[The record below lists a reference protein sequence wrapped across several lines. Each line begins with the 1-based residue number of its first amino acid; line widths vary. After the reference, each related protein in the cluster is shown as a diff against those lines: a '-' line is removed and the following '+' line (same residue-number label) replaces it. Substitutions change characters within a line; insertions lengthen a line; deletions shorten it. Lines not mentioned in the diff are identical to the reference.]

1 MNLIRKNDS
10 FFILT
15 LIIMISFI
23 FIGWAINI
31 QAEEISLLD
40 AINWGLE
47 QNSSIIVGNSNIV
60 GSSTNVGVSNTT
72 TGTIREIKDGIKTI
86 ERNLALIDTEYAWKM
101 SLKANPI
108 IAGNS
113 TSTNGGDNT
122 STTTTDTTPKISLE
136 ISKIFA
142 NGLMINSEIS
152 LKEEEIFN
160 LENISENIKRTV
172 SASKTIYPLV
182 PILQEQERYKA
193 ANELL
198 KSNQNLQWQKEIKKI
213 DFLESYLNLLRLQEN
228 LFLAET
234 NHQYAQEDLDRML
247 KKIEIGEAGE
257 KQSLEAKIVLK
268 TAEINLLQAQ
278 NDFNQQKKN
287 WYLDLNLLEGVEVT
301 LREKDPFLEENK
313 NWVESLE
320 LNLEDQGKLMEL
332 VVANHYQIK
341 ANLLDQENAKKEL
354 EWDLTKNK
362 PQINLYG
369 AYANQDNSWG
379 VGIDLS
385 YNIFDGGTRKLEN
398 EEYQVKLINLEEVYL
413 QTVTE
418 LRLGL
423 VNLINISTV
432 GNLNL
437 EEKLLSYQQAELEK
451 ESYQIQ
457 LEEGLLSAS
466 EFKYQELNWQ
476 KTEINLKSAQDK
488 VFIDKLRLAQ
498 FLGFRKSS

>member
-1 MNLIRKNDS
+1 MSLIKKNTL

-23 FIGWAINI
+23 FIGLDINI
-31 QAEEISLLD
+31 QAEEISLQE

-47 QNSSIIVGNSNIV
+47 ENSSIIAGNSNIA
-60 GSSTNVGVSNTT
+60 GSSTTEGVSNTT
-72 TGTIREIKDGIKTI
+72 TGTIREIKDEIKTI

-113 TSTNGGDNT
+113 TAVGDSTT
-122 STTTTDTTPKISLE
+122 TTTTDTFPKVNLE
-136 ISKIFA
+136 ISKLFA
-142 NGLMINSEIS
+142 NGLIIKSDIS
-152 LKEEEIFN
+152 LEEKEIFN
-160 LENISENIKRTV
+160 LENISQNISRTV

-182 PILQEQERYKA
+182 PVLQEQEKYKA
-193 ANELL
+193 NNELL
-198 KSNQNLQWQKEIKKI
+198 KINQNLQWQKEVKKI
-213 DFLESYLNLLRLQEN
+213 DFLEAYLNILRLQEN
-228 LFLAET
+228 LFLVET
-234 NHQYAQEDLDRML
+234 NYQYAQEDLDQML

-257 KQSLEAKIVLK
+257 KQGLEAKIVLK

-278 NDFNQQKKN
+278 NDFDQQKKKF
-287 WYLDLNLLEGVEVT
+287 YLDLNLLEGVEVT
-301 LREKDPFLEENK
+301 LREEEPFLEENK
-313 NWVESLE
+313 NWVESLK
-320 LNLEDQGKLMEL
+320 LNLEDQGKLMAL

-341 ANLLDQENAKKEL
+341 ANLLEQENAKKDL
-354 EWDLTKNK
+354 EWDSTKNK

-379 VGIDLS
+379 VGIDFS
-385 YNIFDGGTRKLEN
+385 YNIFDGGTQKLKN
-398 EEYQVKLINLEEVYL
+398 LEYQVKLTNLEGVYL

-437 EEKLLSYQQAELEK
+437 EEKLLSSQQAELEK

-457 LEEGLLSAS
+457 LKTGLISAS

-476 KTEINLKSAQDK
+476 KTEINLKSAQDA

>member
-1 MNLIRKNDS
+1 MNLIKKNIL

-23 FIGWAINI
+23 FIGLEINI
-31 QAEEISLLD
+31 QAEEISLPD

-47 QNSSIIVGNSNIV
+47 QNSSLRV
-60 GSSTNVGVSNTT
+60 
-72 TGTIREIKDGIKTI
+72 IKDEIKTI
-86 ERNLALIDTEYAWKM
+86 ERNLALIDTEYAPKM
-101 SLKANPI
+101 SLQANPI

-113 TSTNGGDNT
+113 TKGGDST
-122 STTTTDTTPKISLE
+122 STTTTTTDTTPKISLE
-136 ISKIFA
+136 TSKIFA
-142 NGLMINSEIS
+142 NGLMINSKIS
-152 LKEEEIFN
+152 VQEEGIFD
-160 LENISENIKRTV
+160 LENISENINRTI

-182 PILQEQERYKA
+182 PISPAQEKYKA

-198 KSNQNLQWQKEIKKI
+198 KINQNLQWQKEIKKI

-228 LFLAET
+228 LFLVET
-234 NHQYAQEDLDRML
+234 NYQYAQEDLDRML
-247 KKIEIGEAGE
+247 KKIKIGEAGE
-257 KQSLEAKIVLK
+257 KQGLEAKIALK

-278 NDFNQQKKN
+278 NDFNQQKEN
-287 WYLDLNLLEGVEVT
+287 WYLDLNLLEGVEVD
-301 LREKDPFLEENK
+301 LREDLPFLEENK

-320 LNLEDQGKLMEL
+320 LNLEDQGKLMAL
-332 VVANHYQIK
+332 VVANHYQTK

-369 AYANQDNSWG
+369 AYDIKDNSWG

-385 YNIFDGGTRKLEN
+385 YNIFDGGTKKLEN
-398 EEYQVKLINLEEVYL
+398 EAYQVNLINLEDAYL
-413 QTVTE
+413 QTVAE
-418 LRLGL
+418 LRLEL
-423 VNLINISTV
+423 VNLINLSTV

-437 EEKLLSYQQAELEK
+437 EEKVLSYQQAELEK

-457 LEEGLLSAS
+457 LKQGLISAS

-476 KTEINLKSAQDK
+476 ETEINLKSARDE
-488 VFIDKLRLAQ
+488 VFIAKLRLAQ
-498 FLGFRKSS
+498 FLCFRKSS

>member
-31 QAEEISLLD
+31 QAEEISLSE

-47 QNSSIIVGNSNIV
+47 ENSSIIVGNSNIA
-60 GSSTNVGVSNTT
+60 GSSTTAGVSTST
-72 TGTIREIKDGIKTI
+72 TGTIREIKDEIKTI

-108 IAGNS
+108 LAGNS
-113 TSTNGGDNT
+113 TSTDGGD
-122 STTTTDTTPKISLE
+122 STTTTDTTPKIGLE

-142 NGLMINSEIS
+142 NGIVINSEIS
-152 LKEEEIFN
+152 MKEEGIFD
-160 LENISENIKRTV
+160 LENISANINRTV
-172 SASKTIYPLV
+172 SASKTVYPIV
-182 PILQEQERYKA
+182 PISQEQEIYKA
-193 ANELL
+193 TNELL
-198 KSNQNLQWQKEIKKI
+198 KMNQNLQWQKEVKKI
-213 DFLESYLNLLRLQEN
+213 DFLESYLNLLRLQES
-228 LFLAET
+228 LFLAES
-234 NHQYAQEDLDRML
+234 NYRYAQEDLDRML

-257 KQSLEAKIVLK
+257 KQGLEVKIVLK

-278 NDFNQQKKN
+278 NDFNQQKKKF
-287 WYLDLNLLEGVEVT
+287 YLDLNLSEGVEVT
-301 LREKDPFLEENK
+301 LKEEDPFLKENK

-341 ANLLDQENAKKEL
+341 ANRLDQENAKKEL
-354 EWDLTKNK
+354 EWDSTKNK
-362 PQINLYG
+362 AQINLYG
-369 AYANQDNSWG
+369 AYTNQDNSWG

-398 EEYQVKLINLEEVYL
+398 KEYQVKLINLEDDYL

-423 VNLINISTV
+423 VNLINLSTV
-432 GNLNL
+432 GGLNL

-457 LEEGLLSAS
+457 LDEGLLSAS

-498 FLGFRKSS
+498 FLGLRKSS

>member
-31 QAEEISLLD
+31 QAEEISLSE

-47 QNSSIIVGNSNIV
+47 ENSSIIVGNSNIA
-60 GSSTNVGVSNTT
+60 GSSTTAGVSTST
-72 TGTIREIKDGIKTI
+72 TGTIREIKDEIKTI

-108 IAGNS
+108 LAGNS
-113 TSTNGGDNT
+113 TSTDGGD
-122 STTTTDTTPKISLE
+122 STTTTDTTPKIGLE

-142 NGLMINSEIS
+142 NGIVINSEIS
-152 LKEEEIFN
+152 MKEEGIFD
-160 LENISENIKRTV
+160 LENISANINRTV
-172 SASKTIYPLV
+172 SASKTVYPIV
-182 PILQEQERYKA
+182 PISQEQEIYKA
-193 ANELL
+193 TNELL
-198 KSNQNLQWQKEIKKI
+198 KMNQNLQWQKEVKKI
-213 DFLESYLNLLRLQEN
+213 DFLESYLNLLRLQES
-228 LFLAET
+228 LFLAES
-234 NHQYAQEDLDRML
+234 NYRYAQEDLDRML

-257 KQSLEAKIVLK
+257 KQGLEVKIVLK

-278 NDFNQQKKN
+278 NDFNQQKKKF
-287 WYLDLNLLEGVEVT
+287 YLDLNLSEGVEVT
-301 LREKDPFLEENK
+301 LKEEDPFLEENK

-341 ANLLDQENAKKEL
+341 ANRLDQENAKKEL
-354 EWDLTKNK
+354 EWDSTKNK
-362 PQINLYG
+362 AQINLYG
-369 AYANQDNSWG
+369 AYTNQDNSWG

-398 EEYQVKLINLEEVYL
+398 KEYQVKLINLEDDYL

-423 VNLINISTV
+423 VNLINLSTV
-432 GNLNL
+432 GGLNL

-457 LEEGLLSAS
+457 LDEGLLSAS

-498 FLGFRKSS
+498 FLGLRKSS

>member
-1 MNLIRKNDS
+1 MNLIRKNNL
-10 FFILT
+10 FFLLT
-15 LIIMISFI
+15 LLIAISFI
-23 FIGWAINI
+23 FIGLDINI
-31 QAEEISLLD
+31 QAEEISLPD

-47 QNSSIIVGNSNIV
+47 QNSSI
-60 GSSTNVGVSNTT
+60 
-72 TGTIREIKDGIKTI
+72 REIKDEIKTI

-113 TSTNGGDNT
+113 TNLGDNN
-122 STTTTDTTPKISLE
+122 STTTSDTTTFPKVNLE
-136 ISKIFA
+136 TSKIFA
-142 NGLMINSEIS
+142 NGLIIKSEIF
-152 LKEEEIFN
+152 LEEKEGIFN
-160 LENISENIKRTV
+160 LENISENIGRTV

-182 PILQEQERYKA
+182 PISQEQEKYKA

-198 KSNQNLQWQKEIKKI
+198 KINQSLQWQQEIKKI
-213 DFLESYLNLLRLQEN
+213 DFLESYLNLLRLQER
-228 LFLAET
+228 LFLAES
-234 NHQYAQEDLDRML
+234 NYQYAQEDLKRML

-257 KQSLEAKIVLK
+257 KQSIEAKIALK
-268 TAEINLLQAQ
+268 TAEINFLQAQ
-278 NDFNQQKKN
+278 NDFNQQKKK
-287 WYLDLNLLEGVEVT
+287 WYLDLNLSEGVEVT
-301 LREKDPFLEENK
+301 LREDLPFLEENK

-332 VVANHYQIK
+332 LVANHYQIK
-341 ANLLDQENAKKEL
+341 ANRLDQENAKKEL
-354 EWDLTKNK
+354 KWDLTKNK

-369 AYANQDNSWG
+369 AYDNQDNSWG

-385 YNIFDGGTRKLEN
+385 YNIFDGGTQKLEN
-398 EEYQVKLINLEEVYL
+398 EEYQVKLINLEDDYL
-413 QTVTE
+413 QTVAE
-418 LRLGL
+418 LRLEL
-423 VNLINISTV
+423 VNLINIYMV

-437 EEKLLSYQQAELEK
+437 EEKLMSSQQAELEK

-457 LEEGLLSAS
+457 LKQGLISDS

-476 KTEINLKSAQDK
+476 EAEINLKSARDE

>member
-31 QAEEISLLD
+31 QAEEISLSE

-47 QNSSIIVGNSNIV
+47 ENSSIIVGNSNIA
-60 GSSTNVGVSNTT
+60 GSSTTAGVSTST
-72 TGTIREIKDGIKTI
+72 TGTIREIKDEIKTI

-108 IAGNS
+108 LAGNS
-113 TSTNGGDNT
+113 TSTDGGD
-122 STTTTDTTPKISLE
+122 STTTTDTTPKIGLE

-142 NGLMINSEIS
+142 NGIVINSEIS
-152 LKEEEIFN
+152 MKEEGIFD
-160 LENISENIKRTV
+160 LENISANINRTV
-172 SASKTIYPLV
+172 SASKTVYPIV
-182 PILQEQERYKA
+182 PISQEQEIYKA
-193 ANELL
+193 TNELL
-198 KSNQNLQWQKEIKKI
+198 KMNQNLQWQKEVKKI
-213 DFLESYLNLLRLQEN
+213 DFLESYLNLLRLQES
-228 LFLAET
+228 LFLAES
-234 NHQYAQEDLDRML
+234 NYRYAQEDLDRML

-257 KQSLEAKIVLK
+257 KQGLEVKIVLK

-278 NDFNQQKKN
+278 NDFNQQKKKF
-287 WYLDLNLLEGVEVT
+287 YLDLNLSEGVEVT
-301 LREKDPFLEENK
+301 LKEEDPFLKENK

-341 ANLLDQENAKKEL
+341 ANRLDQENAKKEL
-354 EWDLTKNK
+354 EWDSTKNK
-362 PQINLYG
+362 AQINLYG
-369 AYANQDNSWG
+369 AYTNQDNSWG

-398 EEYQVKLINLEEVYL
+398 EEYQVKLINLEDDYL

-423 VNLINISTV
+423 VNLINLSTV
-432 GNLNL
+432 GGLNL

-457 LEEGLLSAS
+457 LDEGLLSAS

-498 FLGFRKSS
+498 FLGLRKSS

>member
-1 MNLIRKNDS
+1 MNLIKKNIL

-23 FIGWAINI
+23 FIGLEINI
-31 QAEEISLLD
+31 QAEEISLPD

-47 QNSSIIVGNSNIV
+47 QNSSLRV
-60 GSSTNVGVSNTT
+60 
-72 TGTIREIKDGIKTI
+72 IKDEIKTI
-86 ERNLALIDTEYAWKM
+86 ERNLALIDTEYAPKM
-101 SLKANPI
+101 SLQANPI

-113 TSTNGGDNT
+113 TKGGDST
-122 STTTTDTTPKISLE
+122 STTTTTTDTTPKISLE
-136 ISKIFA
+136 TSKIFA
-142 NGLMINSEIS
+142 NGLMINSKIS
-152 LKEEEIFN
+152 VQEEGIFDS
-160 LENISENIKRTV
+160 ENISENINRTI

-182 PILQEQERYKA
+182 PILPAQEKYKA

-198 KSNQNLQWQKEIKKI
+198 KINQNLQWQKEIKKI

-228 LFLAET
+228 LFLVET
-234 NHQYAQEDLDRML
+234 NYQYAQEDLDRML
-247 KKIEIGEAGE
+247 KKIKIGEAGE
-257 KQSLEAKIVLK
+257 KQGLEAKIALK

-278 NDFNQQKKN
+278 NDFNQQKEN

-301 LREKDPFLEENK
+301 LREDLPFLEENK

-320 LNLEDQGKLMEL
+320 LNLEDQGKLMAL
-332 VVANHYQIK
+332 VVANHYQTK

-369 AYANQDNSWG
+369 AYDIKDNSWG

-385 YNIFDGGTRKLEN
+385 YNIFDGGTKKLEN
-398 EEYQVKLINLEEVYL
+398 EAYQVNLINLEDAYL
-413 QTVTE
+413 QTVAE
-418 LRLGL
+418 LRLEL
-423 VNLINISTV
+423 VNLINLSTV

-437 EEKLLSYQQAELEK
+437 EEKVLSYQQAELEK

-457 LEEGLLSAS
+457 LKQGLISAS

-476 KTEINLKSAQDK
+476 ETEINLKSARDE
-488 VFIDKLRLAQ
+488 VFIAKLRLAQ

>member
-31 QAEEISLLD
+31 QAEEISLSE

-47 QNSSIIVGNSNIV
+47 ENSSIIVGNSNIA
-60 GSSTNVGVSNTT
+60 GSSTTAGVSTST
-72 TGTIREIKDGIKTI
+72 TGTIREIKDEIKTI

-108 IAGNS
+108 LAGNS
-113 TSTNGGDNT
+113 TSTDGGDST
-122 STTTTDTTPKISLE
+122 TTTTDTTPKIGLE

-142 NGLMINSEIS
+142 NGIVINSEIS
-152 LKEEEIFN
+152 MKEEGIFD
-160 LENISENIKRTV
+160 LENISANINRTV
-172 SASKTIYPLV
+172 SASKTVYPIV
-182 PILQEQERYKA
+182 PISQEQEIYKA
-193 ANELL
+193 TNELL
-198 KSNQNLQWQKEIKKI
+198 KMNQNLQWQKEIKKI
-213 DFLESYLNLLRLQEN
+213 DFLESYLNLLRLQES
-228 LFLAET
+228 LFLAES
-234 NHQYAQEDLDRML
+234 NYRYAQEDLDRML

-257 KQSLEAKIVLK
+257 KQGLEVKIVLK

-278 NDFNQQKKN
+278 NDFNQQKKKF
-287 WYLDLNLLEGVEVT
+287 YLDLNLSEGVEVT
-301 LREKDPFLEENK
+301 LKEEDPFLKENK

-341 ANLLDQENAKKEL
+341 ANRLDQENAKKEL
-354 EWDLTKNK
+354 EWDSTKNK
-362 PQINLYG
+362 AQINLYG
-369 AYANQDNSWG
+369 AYTNQDNSWG

-398 EEYQVKLINLEEVYL
+398 KEYQVKLINLEDDYL

-423 VNLINISTV
+423 VNLINLSTV
-432 GNLNL
+432 GGLNL

-457 LEEGLLSAS
+457 LDEGLLSAS

-498 FLGFRKSS
+498 FLGLRKSS

>member
-1 MNLIRKNDS
+1 MNLIKKNIL

-23 FIGWAINI
+23 FIGLEINI
-31 QAEEISLLD
+31 QAEEISLPD

-47 QNSSIIVGNSNIV
+47 QNSSLRV
-60 GSSTNVGVSNTT
+60 
-72 TGTIREIKDGIKTI
+72 IKDEIKTI
-86 ERNLALIDTEYAWKM
+86 ERNLALIDTEYAPKM
-101 SLKANPI
+101 SLQANPI

-113 TSTNGGDNT
+113 TKGGDST
-122 STTTTDTTPKISLE
+122 STTTTTTDTTPKISLE
-136 ISKIFA
+136 TSKIFA
-142 NGLMINSEIS
+142 NGLMINSKIS
-152 LKEEEIFN
+152 VQEEGIFD
-160 LENISENIKRTV
+160 LENISENINRTI

-182 PILQEQERYKA
+182 PISPAQEKYKA

-198 KSNQNLQWQKEIKKI
+198 KMNQNLQWQKEIKKI

-228 LFLAET
+228 LFLVET
-234 NHQYAQEDLDRML
+234 NYQYTQEDLDRML
-247 KKIEIGEAGE
+247 KKIKIGEAGE
-257 KQSLEAKIVLK
+257 KQGLEANIVLK

-278 NDFNQQKKN
+278 NDFNQQKEN
-287 WYLDLNLLEGVEVT
+287 WYLDLNLLEGVEVD
-301 LREKDPFLEENK
+301 LREDLPFLEENK

-320 LNLEDQGKLMEL
+320 LNLEDQGKLMAL
-332 VVANHYQIK
+332 VVANHYQTK

-369 AYANQDNSWG
+369 AYDIKDNSWG

-385 YNIFDGGTRKLEN
+385 YNIFDGGTKKLEN
-398 EEYQVKLINLEEVYL
+398 EAYQVNLINLEDAYL
-413 QTVTE
+413 QTVAE
-418 LRLGL
+418 LRLEL
-423 VNLINISTV
+423 VNLINLSTV

-437 EEKLLSYQQAELEK
+437 EEKVLSYQQAELEK

-457 LEEGLLSAS
+457 LKQGLISAS

-476 KTEINLKSAQDK
+476 ETEINLKSARDE
-488 VFIDKLRLAQ
+488 VFIAKLRLAQ

>member
-1 MNLIRKNDS
+1 
-10 FFILT
+10 
-15 LIIMISFI
+15 MISFI
-23 FIGWAINI
+23 FIGLDINI
-31 QAEEISLLD
+31 QAEEISLPD

-47 QNSSIIVGNSNIV
+47 HNSSIRV
-60 GSSTNVGVSNTT
+60 
-72 TGTIREIKDGIKTI
+72 IKDEIKTI
-86 ERNLALIDTEYAWKM
+86 ERNLALIDTGYAPKM

-113 TSTNGGDNT
+113 TNVAGDNN
-122 STTTTDTTPKISLE
+122 TTTTTNTFPKVNLE

-142 NGLMINSEIS
+142 NGLIIKSDIF
-152 LKEEEIFN
+152 LEEKEIFN
-160 LENISENIKRTV
+160 LENISKNISRTV

-182 PILQEQERYKA
+182 PISPEQEKYKA

-198 KSNQNLQWQKEIKKI
+198 KINQSLQWQQEIKKI
-213 DFLESYLNLLRLQEN
+213 DFLESYLNLLRSQER

-234 NHQYAQEDLDRML
+234 NYQYAQEDLDRIL

-257 KQSLEAKIVLK
+257 KQNLEAKIALK

-278 NDFNQQKKN
+278 NDFNQQKKK

-301 LREKDPFLEENK
+301 LREDLPFLEENK
-313 NWVESLE
+313 NWVESLG
-320 LNLEDQGKLMEL
+320 LNLEDQGRLMEL
-332 VVANHYQIK
+332 LVANHYQIK
-341 ANLLDQENAKKEL
+341 ANQLDQENAKKEL
-354 EWDLTKNK
+354 KWDLTKNK

-369 AYANQDNSWG
+369 AYDNQGNSWG

-385 YNIFDGGTRKLEN
+385 YNIFDGGTQKLEN
-398 EEYQVKLINLEEVYL
+398 EEYQVKLTNLEDDYL
-413 QTVTE
+413 QTVAE
-418 LRLGL
+418 LRLEL
-423 VNLINISTV
+423 VNLINIYKV

-457 LEEGLLSAS
+457 LKQGLISAS

-476 KTEINLKSAQDK
+476 ETEINLKSAQDE

>member
-1 MNLIRKNDS
+1 MNLIKKNIL

-23 FIGWAINI
+23 FIGLEINI
-31 QAEEISLLD
+31 QAEEISLPD

-47 QNSSIIVGNSNIV
+47 QNSSLRV
-60 GSSTNVGVSNTT
+60 
-72 TGTIREIKDGIKTI
+72 IKDEIKTI
-86 ERNLALIDTEYAWKM
+86 ERNLALIDTEYAPKM
-101 SLKANPI
+101 SLQANPI

-113 TSTNGGDNT
+113 TKGGDST
-122 STTTTDTTPKISLE
+122 STTTTTTDTTPKISLE
-136 ISKIFA
+136 TSKIFA
-142 NGLMINSEIS
+142 NGLMINSKIS
-152 LKEEEIFN
+152 VQEEGIFDS
-160 LENISENIKRTV
+160 ENISENINRTI

-182 PILQEQERYKA
+182 PILPAQEKYKA

-198 KSNQNLQWQKEIKKI
+198 KINQNLQWQKEIKKI

-228 LFLAET
+228 LFLVET
-234 NHQYAQEDLDRML
+234 NYQYAQEDLDRML
-247 KKIEIGEAGE
+247 KKIKIGEAGE
-257 KQSLEAKIVLK
+257 KQGLEAKIALK

-278 NDFNQQKKN
+278 NDFNQQKEN
-287 WYLDLNLLEGVEVT
+287 WYLDLNLLEGVEVD
-301 LREKDPFLEENK
+301 LREDLPFLEENK

-320 LNLEDQGKLMEL
+320 LNLEDQGKLMAL
-332 VVANHYQIK
+332 VVANHYQTK

-369 AYANQDNSWG
+369 AYDIKDNSWG

-385 YNIFDGGTRKLEN
+385 YNIFDGGTKKLEN
-398 EEYQVKLINLEEVYL
+398 EAYQVNLINLEDAYL
-413 QTVTE
+413 QTVAE
-418 LRLGL
+418 LRLEL
-423 VNLINISTV
+423 VNLINLSTV

-437 EEKLLSYQQAELEK
+437 EEKVLSYQQAELEK

-457 LEEGLLSAS
+457 LKQGLISAS

-476 KTEINLKSAQDK
+476 ETEINLKSARDE
-488 VFIDKLRLAQ
+488 VFIAKLRLAQ

>member
-1 MNLIRKNDS
+1 MNLIRKNNS
-10 FFILT
+10 FFLLT

-23 FIGWAINI
+23 FIGLEINI
-31 QAEEISLLD
+31 QAEEISLPD

-47 QNSSIIVGNSNIV
+47 QNSSLRV
-60 GSSTNVGVSNTT
+60 
-72 TGTIREIKDGIKTI
+72 IKDEIKTI
-86 ERNLALIDTEYAWKM
+86 ERNLALIDTEYAPKM
-101 SLKANPI
+101 SLQANPI

-113 TSTNGGDNT
+113 TKGGDST
-122 STTTTDTTPKISLE
+122 STTTTTDTTPKISLE
-136 ISKIFA
+136 TSKIFA
-142 NGLMINSEIS
+142 NGLMINSKIS
-152 LKEEEIFN
+152 VQEEGIFD
-160 LENISENIKRTV
+160 LENISENINRTI

-182 PILQEQERYKA
+182 PISPAQEKYKA

-198 KSNQNLQWQKEIKKI
+198 KINQNLQWQKEIKKI

-228 LFLAET
+228 LFLVET
-234 NHQYAQEDLDRML
+234 NYQYAQEDLDRML
-247 KKIEIGEAGE
+247 KKIKIGEAGE
-257 KQSLEAKIVLK
+257 KQGLEAKIALK

-278 NDFNQQKKN
+278 NDFNQQKEN
-287 WYLDLNLLEGVEVT
+287 WYLDLNLLEGVEVD
-301 LREKDPFLEENK
+301 LREDLPFLEENK

-320 LNLEDQGKLMEL
+320 LNLEDQGKLMAL
-332 VVANHYQIK
+332 VVANHYQTK

-369 AYANQDNSWG
+369 AYDIKDNSWG

-385 YNIFDGGTRKLEN
+385 YNIFDGGTKKLEN
-398 EEYQVKLINLEEVYL
+398 EAYQVNLINLEDAYL
-413 QTVTE
+413 QTVAE
-418 LRLGL
+418 LRLEL
-423 VNLINISTV
+423 VNLINLSTV

-437 EEKLLSYQQAELEK
+437 EEKVLSYQQAELEK

-457 LEEGLLSAS
+457 LKQGLISAS

-476 KTEINLKSAQDK
+476 ETEINLKSARDE
-488 VFIDKLRLAQ
+488 VFIAKLRLAQ

>member
-1 MNLIRKNDS
+1 MNLIRKNNS
-10 FFILT
+10 FFLLT

-23 FIGWAINI
+23 FIGLEINI
-31 QAEEISLLD
+31 QAEEISLPD

-47 QNSSIIVGNSNIV
+47 QNSSLRV
-60 GSSTNVGVSNTT
+60 
-72 TGTIREIKDGIKTI
+72 IKDEIKTI
-86 ERNLALIDTEYAWKM
+86 ERNLALIDTEYAPKM
-101 SLKANPI
+101 SLQANPI

-113 TSTNGGDNT
+113 TKGGDST
-122 STTTTDTTPKISLE
+122 STTTTTTDTTPKISLE
-136 ISKIFA
+136 TSKIFA
-142 NGLMINSEIS
+142 NGLMINSKIS
-152 LKEEEIFN
+152 VQEEGIFD
-160 LENISENIKRTV
+160 LENISENINRTI

-182 PILQEQERYKA
+182 PISPAQEKYKA

-198 KSNQNLQWQKEIKKI
+198 KINQNLQWQKEIKKI

-228 LFLAET
+228 LFLVET
-234 NHQYAQEDLDRML
+234 NYQYAQEDLDRML
-247 KKIEIGEAGE
+247 KKIKIGEAGE
-257 KQSLEAKIVLK
+257 KQGLEAKIALK

-278 NDFNQQKKN
+278 NDFNQQKEN
-287 WYLDLNLLEGVEVT
+287 WYLDLNLLEGVEVD
-301 LREKDPFLEENK
+301 LREDLPFLEENK

-320 LNLEDQGKLMEL
+320 LNLEDQGKLMAL
-332 VVANHYQIK
+332 VVANHYQTK

-369 AYANQDNSWG
+369 AYDIKDNSWG

-385 YNIFDGGTRKLEN
+385 YNIFDGGTKKLEN
-398 EEYQVKLINLEEVYL
+398 EAYQVNLINLEDAYL
-413 QTVTE
+413 QTVAE
-418 LRLGL
+418 LRLEL
-423 VNLINISTV
+423 VNLINLSTV

-437 EEKLLSYQQAELEK
+437 EEKVLSYQQAELEK

-457 LEEGLLSAS
+457 LKQGLISAS

-476 KTEINLKSAQDK
+476 ETEINLKSARDE
-488 VFIDKLRLAQ
+488 VFIAKLRLAQ

>member
-1 MNLIRKNDS
+1 MNLIRKNNS
-10 FFILT
+10 FFLLT
-15 LIIMISFI
+15 LLIAINFI
-23 FIGWAINI
+23 FIGLNINI
-31 QAEEISLLD
+31 QAEEISLPD

-47 QNSSIIVGNSNIV
+47 QNSSL
-60 GSSTNVGVSNTT
+60 
-72 TGTIREIKDGIKTI
+72 REIKDEIKTI

-113 TSTNGGDNT
+113 NKGGNSTS
-122 STTTTDTTPKISLE
+122 STTTSDTLPKVNLE
-136 ISKIFA
+136 TSKIFA
-142 NGLMINSEIS
+142 NGLMIKSEIF
-152 LKEEEIFN
+152 LEEKEGIFN
-160 LENISENIKRTV
+160 LENISENINRTV

-182 PILQEQERYKA
+182 PISPEQEKYKA
-193 ANELL
+193 SNELL
-198 KSNQNLQWQKEIKKI
+198 KVNQSLQWQQEIKKI
-213 DFLESYLNLLRLQEN
+213 DFLESYLNLLRLQES
-228 LFLAET
+228 LFLAER
-234 NHQYAQEDLDRML
+234 NYQYAQEDLGRIL

-257 KQSLEAKIVLK
+257 KQGIEGKIVLK

-278 NDFNQQKKN
+278 NDFNQQKKR

-301 LREKDPFLEENK
+301 LREDLPFLEEIK
-313 NWVESLE
+313 KWIESLE

-332 VVANHYQIK
+332 LVANHYQIK
-341 ANLLDQENAKKEL
+341 ANQLDQESAKKEL
-354 EWDLTKNK
+354 KWDLTKNK

-369 AYANQDNSWG
+369 AYDNQDNSWG

-385 YNIFDGGTRKLEN
+385 YNIFDGGKQKLEN
-398 EEYQVKLINLEEVYL
+398 EEYQVKLTNLEDDYL
-413 QTVTE
+413 QTVAE
-418 LRLGL
+418 LQLEL
-423 VNLINISTV
+423 VNLINTYTV
-432 GNLNL
+432 SNLNL

-457 LEEGLLSAS
+457 LKQGLISTS

-476 KTEINLKSAQDK
+476 ETEINLKSAQDK

>member
-31 QAEEISLLD
+31 QAEEISLSE

-47 QNSSIIVGNSNIV
+47 ENSSIIVGNSNIA
-60 GSSTNVGVSNTT
+60 GSSTTAGVSTST
-72 TGTIREIKDGIKTI
+72 TGTIREIKDEIKTI

-108 IAGNS
+108 LAGNS
-113 TSTNGGDNT
+113 TSTDGGDST
-122 STTTTDTTPKISLE
+122 TTTTDTTPKIGLE

-142 NGLMINSEIS
+142 NGIVINSEIS
-152 LKEEEIFN
+152 MKEEGIFD
-160 LENISENIKRTV
+160 LENISANINRTV
-172 SASKTIYPLV
+172 SASKTVYPIV
-182 PILQEQERYKA
+182 PISQEQEIYKA
-193 ANELL
+193 TNELL
-198 KSNQNLQWQKEIKKI
+198 KMNQNLQWQKEVKKI
-213 DFLESYLNLLRLQEN
+213 DFLESYLNLLRLQES
-228 LFLAET
+228 LFLAES
-234 NHQYAQEDLDRML
+234 NYRYAQEDLDRML

-257 KQSLEAKIVLK
+257 KQGLEVKIVLK

-278 NDFNQQKKN
+278 NDFNQQKKKF
-287 WYLDLNLLEGVEVT
+287 YLDLNLSEGVEVT
-301 LREKDPFLEENK
+301 LKEEDPFLKENK

-341 ANLLDQENAKKEL
+341 ANRLDQENAKKEL
-354 EWDLTKNK
+354 EWDSTKNK
-362 PQINLYG
+362 AQINLYG
-369 AYANQDNSWG
+369 AYTNQDNSWG

-398 EEYQVKLINLEEVYL
+398 KEYQVKLINLEDDYL

-423 VNLINISTV
+423 VNLINLSTV
-432 GNLNL
+432 GGLNL

-457 LEEGLLSAS
+457 LDEGLLSAS

-498 FLGFRKSS
+498 FLGLRKSS